1 MDTSSN
7 AGHRRRPHQAPER
20 RLAAKNLGRLFGVSR
35 GSSKA
40 LSWQEHRHAVLE
52 MTKGYAR
59 ERGGDRA
66 RNTRQP
72 DIGSTTFILTLAGV
86 RNGRTGKS
94 VIGQR
99 CKVWPKKR
107 SHPKTAPSLRPG
119 RLGG

>member
-72 DIGSTTFILTLAGV
+72 DMGWTFHFDF
-86 RNGRTGKS
+86 GRS
-94 VIGQR
+94 
-99 CKVWPKKR
+99 PKWADR
-107 SHPKTAPSLRPG
+107 QVSNWATV
-119 RLGG
+119 